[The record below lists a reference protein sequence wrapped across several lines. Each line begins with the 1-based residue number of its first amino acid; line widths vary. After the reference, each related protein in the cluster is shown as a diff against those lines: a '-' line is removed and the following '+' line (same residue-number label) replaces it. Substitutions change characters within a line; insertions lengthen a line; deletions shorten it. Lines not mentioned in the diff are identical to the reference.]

1 MGFQAVT
8 ADADN
13 SRVGILECR
22 VGVPETDAF
31 SRASWG
37 VVLWVEI
44 DDKVPAL
51 VIRKIEGLDGGF
63 SREVWNRLVHAQC
76 FV

>member
-8 ADADN
+8 ADTGN
-13 SRVGILECR
+13 SRVGSLECW

-44 DDKVPAL
+44 NDKVPAL